1 MRDHGKIL
9 GSLFV
14 AWALVQAV
22 GVVVT
27 AVSGRADV
35 AWPVLAV
42 VATVAIVAAYAY
54 VGARLIARDPRMRT
68 PAIVLSALLL
78 ISFPVGT
85 AVGIYGL
92 WTQLRRPAAAR
103 TRA

>member
-9 GSLFV
+9 GGLFV
-14 AWALVQAV
+14 AWALAQAV
-22 GVVVT
+22 GAVLMAVT
-27 AVSGRADV
+27 GRADV
-35 AWPVLAV
+35 AWPAVAVLA
-42 VATVAIVAAYAY
+42 TLAIVAAYAY
-54 VGARLIARDPRMRT
+54 VGARLIARDPRMRM

-85 AVGIYGL
+85 ALGLYGL
-92 WTQLRRPAAAR
+92 WTQFRRPAEAR